1 MANYQLTVEERTE
14 TGKSYARKLRAQGK
28 IPAVIYG
35 SGKESTSIEVG
46 VRDVEKAMS
55 AHGSLID
62 LSVGGANR
70 TVLVK
75 DLHRDPVRGSLLHLD
90 FHEIDLTK
98 KLEIV
103 VPIRV
108 TGEDSRPNDGGVVQV
123 LLWEVEVL
131 CLPTDIPENLLVDV
145 TNVELDGT
153 VAIADLDLPT
163 GVEVLLD
170 ADEAVLKIGIPA
182 EVDLG
187 EDDDEL
193 GEGVEGE
200 EGDVP
205 TVEGEAAESEE
216 E

>member
-14 TGKSYARKLRAQGK
+14 TGKSYARKLRAEGK

-35 SGKESTSIEVG
+35 SGKASTIIEVG
-46 VRDVEKAMS
+46 VRDVEKALA

-62 LSVGGANR
+62 LNGAGTKR

-75 DLHRDPVRGSLLHLD
+75 DMYRDPVRGTLRHLD

-108 TGEDSRPNDGGVVQV
+108 VGEDSRANDGGVVQT
-123 LLWEVEVL
+123 LLWEVAVL
-131 CLPTDIPENLLVDV
+131 CLPTDIPESIQVDV
-145 TNVELDGT
+145 SNVELDQTLT
-153 VAIADLDLPT
+153 VADLDLPS

-170 ADEAVLKIGIPA
+170 GDEAVLKVAIPA
-182 EVDLG
+182 AVDLG
-187 EDDDEL
+187 AEDE
-193 GEGVEGE
+193 EAEEGE
-200 EGDVP
+200 EG
-205 TVEGEAAESEE
+205 EAPAAEATESEE